1 MCPKHQTALKQVR
14 WRHVYTA
21 PNPLNVQGDQPDES
35 LILASAHPILIRY
48 RDIALHVMRN
58 PARLRYA
65 YSHEQLLARATE
77 MELCRRKLA
86 HRGNFYLEHKI
97 PQYLYSRLPRAWLA
111 QHFDEAFLDTA
122 FILMDTCS
130 DSYHV
135 ELKQLDYPV
144 SAKPIFLLL
153 ALAALF
159 ESSEQIC
166 ALLFEQ

>member
-1 MCPKHQTALKQVR
+1 
-14 WRHVYTA
+14 
-21 PNPLNVQGDQPDES
+21 
-35 LILASAHPILIRY
+35 
-48 RDIALHVMRN
+48 
-58 PARLRYA
+58 
-65 YSHEQLLARATE
+65 